1 MGCEAKKLWL
11 DKRMPC
17 WLIGVGGPYNC
28 LPNCSH
34 KLHMGVDCVGPFE
47 SQPHLIGL
55 KSIVGVM
62 LVFTLDKHTLREL
75 ITGLKIL
82 LICICMYVFFSCT
95 ESYWIKYI

>member
-1 MGCEAKKLWL
+1 MGCEANNL

-62 LVFTLDKHTLREL
+62 LVVFTLNKHTLREL

-82 LICICMYVFFSCT
+82 LILVPIAVPACFLFLC
-95 ESYWIKYI
+95 